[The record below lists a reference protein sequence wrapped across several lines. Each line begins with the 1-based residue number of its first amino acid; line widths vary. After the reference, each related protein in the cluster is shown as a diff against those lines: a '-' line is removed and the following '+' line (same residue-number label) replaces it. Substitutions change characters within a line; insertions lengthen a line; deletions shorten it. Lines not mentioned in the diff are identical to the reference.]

1 MQNFK
6 AVVYV
11 SEIFRLLIIPHNL
24 SDSRICQKKKMIL
37 RNLSMWFYCLYSF
50 ATNKEERKFEATYSK
65 YVM

>member
-11 SEIFRLLIIPHNL
+11 SEIFQLLIIPHNL
-24 SDSRICQKKKMIL
+24 SDSRICQKKKIL
-37 RNLSMWFYCLYSF
+37 RNLSMWFYCLHSL
-50 ATNKEERKFEATYSK
+50 ATNTEERNFEATYSK